1 MKFNNRF
8 YYLLFGAL
16 AMFLMAKGMENYCNP
31 YQLIQQY
38 AKNITKNLQQKEQKI
53 KEELS
58 NEQLINQLF
67 YDSASINSIELL
79 ANNQFNLCLYQ
90 ADSLVFWS
98 NSSIAFPDKNLLK
111 ELKQTT
117 KPTFKKLSNGYFAIQ
132 KWSLPYLNNPKQY
145 AISIIPVKWQY
156 TESLQHLHP
165 YFEASID
172 HKIPDAID
180 VVAEKTDF
188 PITSI
193 ANHSLFHLTAKG
205 NFTDKGVLGWLMILY
220 FLGFIFLGIAINTIA
235 KKLINKN
242 QPWIGPAFLLIA
254 VFGLRYFS
262 LDWSTKFQD
271 FQVFSRSFDNP
282 NVSVGDLLI
291 NIILL
296 LWVVIF
302 IHRESKDRDFTVN
315 LSTNTRFFLTTMNY
329 LSVVLALLLLISV
342 LKSLVLNSG
351 IDFDFK
357 NVFSL
362 DHYSIIAVFGV
373 ILLLFTQFVFS
384 HRMMITIHKLN
395 LPRPK
400 RLMALGVAVALAL
413 PIIHFI
419 ELEIPLYYT
428 ALLAFIFV
436 IFYDLFIDI
445 PNPGLVWLSLWIILF
460 AGFSSS
466 LLYKYNTDKELKQ
479 EIYVAQQLA
488 EEKDSLAES
497 ALINF
502 KAALDSA
509 IQNKHISVT
518 DLFDASKSAAFYATL
533 NFNQNYLYTNYQY
546 QVYGFDELG
555 KNNSKY
561 NSTTNLTNWQ
571 KKLTE
576 ASPIK
581 NHSNI
586 YLHQDTSRNY
596 AYLLLKKLPNLATG
610 THTPQLIF
618 EFKKASRKQSKVY
631 TNILS
636 HQEFKGLSDLAKY
649 DYAIIKN
656 GKEIVEEGIQANAPN
671 FTPADKPAIGKYV
684 KRIQEELVYFMYRSA
699 DNDFILL
706 SKPKN
711 NLFHPFS
718 LFSFIFG
725 FLALMVVLIALINS
739 KVPLLPDNLNF
750 QFWNKPSLKNRIQ
763 FSSILLTLA
772 SFLIIGVVSVY
783 LLTTSYQSYDKGRLK
798 RKVSGVQ
805 TSAEQYLH
813 QAKDSLTLLSAF
825 VVDLSKAERIDVNLY
840 DLQGELIQSSE
851 IDIFKRGILPPRMD
865 AHAFELLKR
874 TDNSDLVQNQKLESI
889 STNQSFI
896 SAFKPIAN
904 SKGKRVAYIGV
915 PYSNQQRTLE
925 DDVLNF
931 MGNLVNVYVFMLI
944 IAGSISV
951 WVANTITRPITTIG
965 ENLKELKLG
974 KSNEPLQW
982 RTNDEIGALVTDYN
996 RMIVKLEHS
1005 AKLLAR
1011 SEREGAWREMAKQV
1025 AHEIKNPLTPMKL
1038 SIQYLTHAFRS
1049 NPENIE
1055 PLLKRVSNT
1064 LIEQIDS
1071 LAQIADEFSNFAK
1084 MPRANNQQIKLNDL
1098 VESVHNLFKE
1108 SKNTDV
1114 LLSLPKEAF
1123 YVFADKNHLVRVLN
1137 NMIKNAVEAI
1147 PDSRQGLIDVS
1158 LTQVDD
1164 MAVIK
1169 VKDNG
1174 VGIPDDMKERVF
1186 VPNFTTKNSGTGLGL
1201 AISKNIIESVSGKIY
1216 FETEKDVGTTFFV
1229 ELPLEDMVLEE
1240 EQ

>member
-8 YYLLFGAL
+8 YYLLFGAF
-16 AMFLMAKGMENYCNP
+16 AMFIMAKGLEVIFSKDK
-31 YQLIQQY
+31 LVHQY
-38 AKNITKNLQQKEQKI
+38 AQNITNNLQQKEQKI
-53 KEELS
+53 NETLANEAFITGLFS
-58 NEQLINQLF
+58 NV
-67 YDSASINSIELL
+67 DSTSISSIESL
-79 ANNQFNLCLYQ
+79 ANHHFNLCLHQ

-98 NSSIAFPDKNLLK
+98 NSSIAFPDTHLLK
-111 ELKQTT
+111 VIEKSA
-117 KPTFKKLSNGYFAIQ
+117 KPIFRKLSNGYFVIQ
-132 KWSLPYLNNPKQY
+132 KWPLPYLNNPNQY
-145 AISIIPVKWQY
+145 AISLIPIKWKY
-156 TESLQHLHP
+156 TKSLAHLRP
-165 YFEASID
+165 YFEASQD
-172 HKIPDAID
+172 SEIPDAID
-180 VVAEKTDF
+180 VTLQKTDF
-188 PITSI
+188 PIGSEI
-193 ANHSLFHLTAKG
+193 GHPLFYLTVTDDFK
-205 NFTDKGVLGWLMILY
+205 DKGILSWLLLLYIIGFLLLGVV
-220 FLGFIFLGIAINTIA
+220 INTIA
-235 KKLINKN
+235 KKVINKN
-242 QPWIGPAFLLIA
+242 QPWAGPAFLLVA
-254 VFGLRYFS
+254 VFGLRYLS

-291 NIILL
+291 NIVLL

-302 IHRESKDRDFTVN
+302 IHRESKDRDFAVN

-362 DHYSIIAVFGV
+362 DHYSVIAVFGV

-395 LPRPK
+395 LERPK
-400 RLMALGVAVALAL
+400 RLVSLGVAIILAL
-413 PIIHFI
+413 PIIYFI
-419 ELEIPLYYT
+419 DLAIPLHYT

-445 PNPGLVWLSLWIILF
+445 PTPGLVWLSLWVILF

-466 LLYKYNTDKELKQ
+466 LLYNYNADKELKK
-479 EIYVAQQLA
+479 EIFIAQQLA
-488 EEKDSLAES
+488 EEKDTLAES
-497 ALINF
+497 AIINF
-502 KAALDSA
+502 KTALDSNFLNN
-509 IQNKHISVT
+509 IIST
-518 DLFDASKSAAFYATL
+518 SDLLDVSQSNDFYATL
-533 NFNQNYLYTNYQY
+533 NFSQNYLYTNYEY
-546 QVYGFDELG
+546 QAYNYDEFG
-555 KNNSKY
+555 KNQ
-561 NSTTNLTNWQ
+561 TNKLSAISLTDWQ
-571 KKLTE
+571 KKLTQ
-576 ASPIK
+576 ATPIK
-581 NHSNI
+581 DHANI
-586 YLHQDTSRNY
+586 FLHKDKAGNY
-596 AYLLLKKLPNLATG
+596 GYLLFKKLPNLATG
-610 THTPQLIF
+610 SNTPQIIF
-618 EFKKASRKQSKVY
+618 EFKKAKRKRSKVY

-636 HQEFKGLSDLAKY
+636 NQEYKGLVDLAKY
-649 DYAIIKN
+649 DYAIIKD
-656 GKEIVEEGIQANAPN
+656 GKEIVEEGMQADAPN
-671 FTPADKPAIGKYV
+671 FRQEDKPAIGQYIKQV
-684 KRIQEELVYFMYRSA
+684 QDELVYFMYRSA
-699 DNDFILL
+699 ENDFILL
-706 SKPKN
+706 SKPRN
-711 NLFHPFS
+711 NLFHPVS

-725 FLALMVVLIALINS
+725 FLALMVVLIALVNS
-739 KVPLLPDNLNF
+739 KISLLPDNLNF

-783 LLTTSYQSYDKGRLK
+783 LLTTSYQSYEKGRLK

-813 QAKDSLTLLSAF
+813 QAKDSLALLSAY
-825 VVDLSKAERIDVNLY
+825 VVDLSKAERIDFNLF
-840 DLQGELIQSSE
+840 DLDGQLIQSSE
-851 IDIFKRGILPPRMD
+851 IDIFKRGVLPPRMN
-865 AHAFELLKR
+865 AYAFELLKR
-874 TDNSDLVQNQKLESI
+874 TNKSDLIQSKKQESI
-889 STNQSFI
+889 TNEQKFI
-896 SAFKPIAN
+896 SAFKPIVD

-915 PYSNQQRTLE
+915 PYANQQRTLE

-944 IAGSISV
+944 LAGGISV

-1038 SIQYLTHAFRS
+1038 SIQYLTHAFKS
-1049 NPENIE
+1049 NPDNIE

-1098 VESVHNLFKE
+1098 VESVHDLFKE
-1108 SKNTDV
+1108 SKDTDV
-1114 LLSLPKEAF
+1114 LLSLPAENF

-1147 PDSRQGLIDVS
+1147 PDARRGRIEVS
-1158 LTQVDD
+1158 LTKENDT
-1164 MAVIK
+1164 AVIK

-1174 VGIPDDMKERVF
+1174 VGIPDEMKEKVF

-1201 AISKNIIESVSGKIY
+1201 AISKNIIESVNGQIY

-1229 ELPLEDMVLEE
+1229 ELPLEDMVLED
-1240 EQ
+1240 

>member
-8 YYLLFGAL
+8 YYLVFGVL
-16 AMFLMAKGMENYCNP
+16 AMFLMAKGLETIFSP
-31 YQLIQQY
+31 HKLVQQY
-38 AKNITKNLQQKEQKI
+38 AQQITNNLQQKEQKI
-53 KEELS
+53 SQTLADEAFVTGLFS
-58 NEQLINQLF
+58 NV
-67 YDSASINSIELL
+67 DSTSISAIESL
-79 ANNQFNLCLYQ
+79 AENHFNICLYQ

-111 ELKQTT
+111 TIAQSTT
-117 KPTFKKLSNGYFAIQ
+117 PIFKKLSNGYFVIQ
-132 KWSLPYLNNPKQY
+132 KWSLPYSNSPNQY
-145 AISIIPVKWQY
+145 AVSLIPIKWQY
-156 TESLQHLHP
+156 TKSLAHLRPH
-165 YFEASID
+165 FEASLD
-172 HKIPDAID
+172 RTIPDAID
-180 VVAEKTDF
+180 VSTQATNF
-188 PITSI
+188 PILSETGS
-193 ANHSLFHLTAKG
+193 SLFYLKVIDK
-205 NFTDKGVLGWLMILY
+205 FKDKGLLMWLLILY
-220 FLGFIFLGIAINTIA
+220 TIAFLLLGILINKVA
-235 KKLINKN
+235 KKVINKN
-242 QPWIGPAFLLIA
+242 QPWAGPSFLLVT
-254 VFGLRYFS
+254 VFGLRYLS
-262 LDWSTKFQD
+262 LDWSTKFQE

-302 IHRESKDRDFTVN
+302 IHRESKDRDFAVN

-395 LPRPK
+395 LERSK
-400 RLMALGVAVALAL
+400 RLVSLGVAIILAL
-413 PIIHFI
+413 PIIIFI
-419 ELEIPLYYT
+419 DLAIPLHYT
-428 ALLAFIFV
+428 ALLGFIFV

-445 PNPGLVWLSLWIILF
+445 PNPGLVWLSLWVILF

-466 LLYKYNTDKELKQ
+466 LLYNYNTEKELKK
-479 EIYVAQQLA
+479 EIFIAQQLA
-488 EEKDSLAES
+488 EEKDTLAEL
-497 ALINF
+497 AIVNF
-502 KAALDSA
+502 KITLDSSF
-509 IQNKHISVT
+509 QNNSSSIANLLDESE
-518 DLFDASKSAAFYATL
+518 ANAFYATL
-533 NFNQNYLYTNYQY
+533 NFKQNYLYTNYEY
-546 QVYGFDELG
+546 QVYQYNEFG
-555 KNNSKY
+555 KNQINDTDSISI
-561 NSTTNLTNWQ
+561 NDWQ
-571 KKLTE
+571 KKLTQ
-576 ASPIK
+576 ATPIK
-581 NHSNI
+581 NHANI
-586 YLHQDTSRNY
+586 YLHQNTTGKYS
-596 AYLLLKKLPNLATG
+596 YLLLKKLPNLATG
-610 THTPQLIF
+610 SHTPQLIF
-618 EFKKASRKQSKVY
+618 EFKKAKRKRSKVY

-636 HQEFKGLSDLAKY
+636 HQEFKGLTDLAKY
-649 DYAIIKN
+649 DYAIIKD
-656 GKEIVEEGIQANAPN
+656 GKEVIEEGLQADAPN
-671 FTPADKPAIGKYV
+671 FTIADKPEIGQYV

-699 DNDFILL
+699 ENDFVLL

-711 NLFHPFS
+711 NLFYPFS

-725 FLALMVVLIALINS
+725 FLALMVVVIAIINS
-739 KVPLLPDNLNF
+739 KITLLPDNLSF

-763 FSSILLTLA
+763 FSTILLTLA

-783 LLTTSYQSYDKGRLK
+783 LLTTSYQSYEKGRLK
-798 RKVSGVQ
+798 RKVGGVQ

-813 QAKDSLTLLSAF
+813 QAKDSLALLSAY
-825 VVDLSKAERIDVNLY
+825 VVDLSKAERIDFNLF
-840 DLQGELIQSSE
+840 DLNGKLIQSSE
-851 IDIFKRGILPPRMD
+851 MDIFKRGVLPPRMN

-874 TDNSDLVQNQKLESI
+874 TDKSDLVQSKKQESI
-889 STNQSFI
+889 TDEQKFI
-896 SAFKPIAN
+896 SAFKPIVD

-915 PYSNQQRTLE
+915 PYANQQRTLE

-944 IAGSISV
+944 LAGGISV

-982 RTNDEIGALVTDYN
+982 RTNDEIGVLVTDYN

-1038 SIQYLTHAFRS
+1038 SIQYLTHAFKS
-1049 NPENIE
+1049 NPDNIE

-1098 VESVHNLFKE
+1098 VESVHDLFKKSE
-1108 SKNTDV
+1108 NTDV
-1114 LLSLPKEAF
+1114 LLSLPQEVF

-1137 NMIKNAVEAI
+1137 NMVKNAIEAI
-1147 PDSRQGLIDVS
+1147 PDSRRGQIDVS
-1158 LTQVDD
+1158 LTKEEDI
-1164 MAVIK
+1164 AVIK

-1174 VGIPDDMKERVF
+1174 VGIPDEMKEKVF

-1201 AISKNIIESVSGKIY
+1201 AISKNIIESVNGRIY

-1240 EQ
+1240 

>member
-8 YYLLFGAL
+8 YYLLFGAF
-16 AMFLMAKGMENYCNP
+16 AMFIMAKGLETVCDTGE
-31 YQLIQQY
+31 LIHRY
-38 AKNITKNLQQKEQKI
+38 AKKITNNLQEKEQKI
-53 KEELS
+53 TEELA
-58 NEQLINQLF
+58 NEVFVNQLF
-67 YDSASINSIELL
+67 FDSAAINSIETLS
-79 ANNQFNLCLYQ
+79 NQHFNLCLYQ

-98 NSSIAFPDKNLLK
+98 NSSIAFPDENLLK
-111 ELKQTT
+111 TLKQTT
-117 KPTFKKLSNGYFAIQ
+117 SPIFKKLSNGYFVVQ
-132 KWSLPYLNNPKQY
+132 KWSIPHLNNPDQFV
-145 AISIIPVKWQY
+145 ISLIPIKWQY
-156 TESLQHLHP
+156 TKSLQHLRP
-165 YFEASID
+165 YFEASQD
-172 HKIPDAID
+172 NTIPDAIE
-180 VVAEKTDF
+180 VTMQQTDF
-188 PITSI
+188 PIASI
-193 ANHSLFHLTAKG
+193 AADPLFYLTATKD
-205 NFTDKGVLGWLMILY
+205 FKDKGVLGWLMLLY
-220 FLGFIFLGIAINTIA
+220 AIGFILLGVAINNITTQV
-235 KKLINKN
+235 INKN
-242 QPWIGPAFLLIA
+242 RPWVGPAFLLIT
-254 VFGLRYFS
+254 VFGLRYIS

-302 IHRESKDRDFTVN
+302 IHRESRDRDFTIN
-315 LSTNTRFFLTTMNY
+315 LSANTRFFLTTMNY

-342 LKSLVLNSG
+342 LKSLVINSG

-395 LPRPK
+395 LLRPK
-400 RLMALGVAVALAL
+400 RLVALGVAIILAL

-445 PNPGLVWLSLWIILF
+445 PNPGLVWLSLWVILF

-466 LLYKYNTDKELKQ
+466 LLYKYNTDKELKK
-479 EIYVAQQLA
+479 EIFLAQQLA
-488 EEKDSLAES
+488 EEKDTLAEM
-497 ALINF
+497 AIINF
-502 KAALDSA
+502 KLALDSCL
-509 IQNKHISVT
+509 QNGIISSNELLDPT
-518 DLFDASKSAAFYATL
+518 ATNTFYESL
-533 NFNQNYLYTNYQY
+533 NFDQNYLYTNYQY
-546 QVYGFDELG
+546 SIYGYNELG
-555 KNNSKY
+555 KSQNSER
-561 NSTTNLTNWQ
+561 SPINLTTWQ
-571 KKLTE
+571 KKLTQ
-576 ASPIK
+576 ANPIK
-581 NHSNI
+581 QHANI
-586 YLHQDTSRNY
+586 FLHKDSIRNY
-596 AYLLLKKLPNLATG
+596 SYVLLKKFPNLATG
-610 THTPQLIF
+610 NHTPQLIF
-618 EFKKASRKQSKVY
+618 EFKKAKRKSSKVY

-636 HQEFKGLSDLAKY
+636 HQEFKGLTDLAKY
-649 DYAIIKN
+649 DYAIIKD
-656 GKEIVEEGIQANAPN
+656 GKEVIEEGMQADAPN
-671 FTPADKPAIGKYV
+671 FTEAEKPEIGKYA

-699 DNDFILL
+699 ENDFVLL
-706 SKPKN
+706 SKRKN
-711 NLFHPFS
+711 NFFLPFS

-725 FLALMVVLIALINS
+725 FLALTVVLIAVANS
-739 KVPLLPDNLNF
+739 KITLLPDNLNF

-763 FSSILLTLA
+763 FSTILLTLA
-772 SFLIIGVVSVY
+772 SFLIIGVVSVV
-783 LLTTSYQSYDKGRLK
+783 LLTTSYQSYDKGRLT

-813 QAKDSLTLLSAF
+813 QANDSLALLSDF
-825 VVDLSKAERIDVNLY
+825 VANLSKAERIDV
-840 DLQGELIQSSE
+840 DLFDLHGSLIQSSE
-851 IDIFKRGILPPRMD
+851 RDIFRRGILPPHM
-865 AHAFELLKR
+865 HAYAFKLLKQS
-874 TDNSDLVQNQKLESI
+874 DNSGLFKSKKEASITTEQK
-889 STNQSFI
+889 FI
-896 SAFKPIAN
+896 AAFKPITN
-904 SKGKRVAYIGV
+904 SKGQRVAYIGV
-915 PYSNQQRTLE
+915 PYANQQRTLE

-944 IAGSISV
+944 LAGVISV

-974 KSNEPLQW
+974 KSNKPLQW
-982 RTNDEIGALVTDYN
+982 RTNDEIGALVTEYN
-996 RMIVKLEHS
+996 QMITKLEHS
-1005 AKLLAR
+1005 ANLLAR

-1038 SIQYLTHAFRS
+1038 SIQYLTHAFKS
-1049 NPENIE
+1049 SPDNIE

-1071 LAQIADEFSNFAK
+1071 LAQIADEFSNFAT
-1084 MPRANNQQIKLNDL
+1084 MPRANNQQLKLNDL
-1098 VESVHNLFKE
+1098 VESVHDLFKE

-1114 LLSLPKEAF
+1114 LLSLPEEAF

-1147 PDSRQGLIDVS
+1147 PDSRHGRIEVS
-1158 LTQVDD
+1158 LSKKDNT
-1164 MAVIK
+1164 AVIK

-1229 ELPLEDMVLEE
+1229 ELPLEDMTVEE
-1240 EQ
+1240 GV

>member
-8 YYLLFGAL
+8 YYLLFGAI
-16 AMFLMAKGMENYCNP
+16 AMFLLAKGLENIYNTDK
-31 YQLIQQY
+31 LIQQY
-38 AKNITKNLQQKEQKI
+38 AQSITNNLQQKEQKI
-53 KEELS
+53 KSELAKTIFIQ
-58 NEQLINQLF
+58 ELF
-67 YDSASINSIELL
+67 ADTASISSIESLSG
-79 ANNQFNLCLYQ
+79 NRFNICLYQ

-98 NSSIAFPDKNLLK
+98 NSSIAFPDADLLEELK
-111 ELKQTT
+111 EKT
-117 KPTFKKLSNGYFAIQ
+117 KPIFKKLSNGYFTIQ
-132 KWSLPYLNNPKQY
+132 KWPLSYLNNPNQY
-145 AISIIPVKWQY
+145 AVSVIPIKWQY
-156 TESLQHLHP
+156 TESLQHLRPH
-165 YFEASID
+165 FEASEND
-172 HKIPDAID
+172 KIPVAI
-180 VVAEKTDF
+180 AISTKKTNF
-188 PITSI
+188 PIASI
-193 ANHSLFHLTAKG
+193 TENPLFYLTATT
-205 NFTDKGVLGWLMILY
+205 NFTDKGILSWLMLLY
-220 FLGFIFLGIAINTIA
+220 SLGFLFLGVAINTVARKI
-235 KKLINKN
+235 INKN
-242 QPWIGPAFLLIA
+242 QPWIGPAFLLIT
-254 VFGLRYFS
+254 VFGLRYIS

-302 IHRESKDRDFTVN
+302 IHRESKDRDFTVD
-315 LSTNTRFFLTTMNY
+315 LSANTRFFLTTMNY

-362 DHYSIIAVFGV
+362 DHYSVIAVFGV

-395 LPRPK
+395 LLRSK
-400 RLMALGVAVALAL
+400 RLISLGVAIILAL

-419 ELEIPLYYT
+419 ELEIPPHYT

-445 PNPGLVWLSLWIILF
+445 PDPGLVWLSLWVILF

-466 LLYKYNTDKELKQ
+466 LLYKYNIDKELKK
-479 EIYVAQQLA
+479 EIYIAQQLA
-488 EEKDSLAES
+488 EEKDSLAEL
-497 ALINF
+497 AIINF
-502 KAALDSA
+502 KTVLDSA
-509 IQNKHISVT
+509 LQNGIITVS
-518 DLFDASKSAAFYATL
+518 DLIENRESTNFYSAL
-533 NFNQNYLYTNYQY
+533 NFNQNYLYTNYKY
-546 QVYGFDELG
+546 EVYRFDEFG
-555 KNNSKY
+555 ENR
-561 NSTTNLTNWQ
+561 TNETEKANLINWQ
-571 KKLTE
+571 KKLTL
-576 ASPIK
+576 ANPIK

-586 YLHQDTSRNY
+586 YLQKDATKNY
-596 AYLLLKKLPNLATG
+596 SYLLLKKLPNLATG
-610 THTPQLIF
+610 SHTPQLIF
-618 EFKKASRKQSKVY
+618 EFKKAKRKGSKVY

-636 HQEFKGLSDLAKY
+636 HQEFKGLEDLAKY
-649 DYAIIKN
+649 DYAIIKD
-656 GKEIVEEGIQANAPN
+656 GKEIIEEGIQADAPN
-671 FTPADKPAIGKYV
+671 FTLAEKPEVGGYV

-711 NLFHPFS
+711 NLFHPVS

-739 KVPLLPDNLNF
+739 RIPLLPDNLNF

-763 FSSILLTLA
+763 FSTIFLTLA

-813 QAKDSLTLLSAF
+813 QAKDSLELLSAY
-825 VVDLSKAERIDVNLY
+825 VEDLSKAERIDFNLF
-840 DLQGELIQSSE
+840 DLDGGLIQSSE
-851 IDIFKRGILPPRMD
+851 MDIFKRGILPPRMD
-865 AHAFELLKR
+865 AHAFEFLKR
-874 TDNSDLVQNQKLESI
+874 ANHSDLVLNKKLESI
-889 STNQSFI
+889 STNQDFI
-896 SAFKPIAN
+896 SAFKPLVD

-915 PYSNQQRTLE
+915 PYANQQRTLD

-931 MGNLVNVYVFMLI
+931 MGNLVNVYVMMLI
-944 IAGSISV
+944 LAGIISV

-974 KSNEPLQW
+974 KSNEPLKW

-996 RMIVKLEHS
+996 RMIVKLEQS

-1038 SIQYLTHAFRS
+1038 SIQYLTHAFKS
-1049 NPENIE
+1049 NPDNIE

-1064 LIEQIDS
+1064 LIEQIDA

-1098 VESVHNLFKE
+1098 VESVHDLFKE
-1108 SKNTDV
+1108 SKNTEV
-1114 LLSLPKEAF
+1114 LLSLPQEVF

-1137 NMIKNAVEAI
+1137 NMVKNAVEAI
-1147 PDSRQGLIDVS
+1147 PNTRPGQIDVS
-1158 LTQVDD
+1158 LTKVDNT
-1164 MAVIK
+1164 AVIK

-1174 VGIPDDMKERVF
+1174 VGIPDEMKERVF

-1229 ELPLEDMVLEE
+1229 ELPLEDMVLEAD
-1240 EQ
+1240 